1 MLQPGRAENNIFEK
15 MAWWNYKRDWLQSVT
30 WFYERSQWHI
40 KSVINAFSVMPASG
54 IVSVLKRQSS
64 NVTKYSALTRKNAL
78 AVGPVIVRRNISARC
93 GLLSKC
99 NRLYAA
105 KEVN

>member
-1 MLQPGRAENNIFEK
+1 
-15 MAWWNYKRDWLQSVT
+15 
-30 WFYERSQWHI
+30 
-40 KSVINAFSVMPASG
+40 VINAFSVMPASG
-54 IVSVLKRQSS
+54 IASVLKRQSS
-64 NVTKYSALTRKNAL
+64 NVTKYSASTRKNA
-78 AVGPVIVRRNISARC
+78 PVVEPVLVHRNISARC